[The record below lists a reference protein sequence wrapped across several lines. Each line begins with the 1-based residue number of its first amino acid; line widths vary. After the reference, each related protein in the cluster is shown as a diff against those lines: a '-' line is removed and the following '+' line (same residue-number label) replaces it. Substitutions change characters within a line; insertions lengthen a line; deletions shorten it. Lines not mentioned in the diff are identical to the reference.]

1 MQRPDQQTSSVLE
14 NVMHAIEKD
23 QQKEVKKIAGI
34 DQSNVHL
41 ESQKILGDSKSKENP
56 DVEMADQERKDAD
69 GSHPGGGA
77 GN

>member
-1 MQRPDQQTSSVLE
+1 
-14 NVMHAIEKD
+14 MHAIEKD
-23 QQKEVKKIAGI
+23 QQKEVKKITGI

-69 GSHPGGGA
+69 GSHPVGGA